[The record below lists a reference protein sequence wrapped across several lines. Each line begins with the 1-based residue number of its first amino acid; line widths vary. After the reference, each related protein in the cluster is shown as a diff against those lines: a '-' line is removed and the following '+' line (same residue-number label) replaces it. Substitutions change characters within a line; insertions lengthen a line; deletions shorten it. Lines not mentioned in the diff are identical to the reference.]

1 MRIGIVAWCGI
12 GVIILGYLMLR
23 LMVYVNPVV
32 PPLLIAVAVV
42 YLLNPLV
49 SALERRGV
57 PRVAGAGIVYV
68 LFLCIVALV
77 ISLLVPVVAR
87 QVTQV
92 IDHFPDYLAD
102 AQATIRR
109 VAARFGQEPD
119 FRLDAEQ
126 VREWL
131 SAGENRQAVT
141 RYLTGLRSVTNSV
154 ISGLIIFVLG
164 PVMAFYLLVD
174 LPRLRR
180 GAMALIP
187 PGRREEIRGLMDR
200 IGQAV
205 GGFFRGQLLVALFV
219 GVASSIGLWAIGL
232 PFWLLV
238 GMVAGVFNLVPLVGP
253 FIGGGLAVIIAL
265 VSGEPLKAVWAALV
279 LLAVQQIDNHLISP
293 NVMGRTVQLH
303 PVVVMLALLV
313 GASFAGLFGMLVIV
327 PLVAVAKI
335 VFLFMWSKYVDYGDE
350 LTQGD
355 PERIRSSRAV
365 TASAQP
371 WPAGRRGD
379 DHRGGGVAVGR
390 PGAVGDQE
398 HGPDHLGELEVG
410 RAVADGGRPGRVE
423 AAAGQVGGGR
433 AGLADPGR
441 EQVVGVGRAGAE
453 VRVGAAQAAVVEQPR
468 PAQPAAGQQGVGGG
482 RVDLAAEQEG
492 APAAEVPGGVRL
504 DPAGEVLQ
512 HRGQGARPLQ
522 GLGRAVA
529 QVAGGL
535 APDQLDLPAP
545 DQHRAQLGDGVAGP
559 EQAARLPELLGRA
572 ARDQH
577 HLQPGPVGG
586 DQRLGRGQGGPAVQV
601 GQQRPVPADQRPVDV
616 GEEQRRGG
624 AGRAAARRRPGP
636 APARYSDAATGS
648 ARRRR

>member
-1 MRIGIVAWCGI
+1 MTQTGEQTPRASLLEPSPHRPSPYERFVRIGIIAWCGI
-12 GVIILGYLMLR
+12 GVLILAYLMLR

-32 PPLLIAVAVV
+32 PPLLIAIAVV

-77 ISLLVPVVAR
+77 VSLLVPVVTR
-87 QVTQV
+87 QVGQV

-102 AQATIRR
+102 GQAFVRDI
-109 VAARFGQEPD
+109 AARFGQEPN

-131 SAGENRQAVT
+131 SASENRGAVT
-141 RYLTGLRSVTNSV
+141 RYLTGLRSVTTSV

-174 LPRLRR
+174 LPRLKR
-180 GAMALIP
+180 GSMALIP
-187 PGRREEIRGLMDR
+187 PGRREEITRLMDR

-265 VSGEPLKAVWAALV
+265 ISGEPLKALWAALV
-279 LLAVQQIDNHLISP
+279 LLAVQQVDNHLISP

-335 VFLFMWSKYVDYGDE
+335 VFLYLWSRYVDYGDD
-350 LTQGD
+350 L
-355 PERIRSSRAV
+355 
-365 TASAQP
+365 
-371 WPAGRRGD
+371 
-379 DHRGGGVAVGR
+379 
-390 PGAVGDQE
+390 
-398 HGPDHLGELEVG
+398 
-410 RAVADGGRPGRVE
+410 
-423 AAAGQVGGGR
+423 
-433 AGLADPGR
+433 
-441 EQVVGVGRAGAE
+441 
-453 VRVGAAQAAVVEQPR
+453 VRGAAE
-468 PAQPAAGQQGVGGG
+468 
-482 RVDLAAEQEG
+482 
-492 APAAEVPGGVRL
+492 
-504 DPAGEVLQ
+504 
-512 HRGQGARPLQ
+512 
-522 GLGRAVA
+522 
-529 QVAGGL
+529 
-535 APDQLDLPAP
+535 
-545 DQHRAQLGDGVAGP
+545 
-559 EQAARLPELLGRA
+559 
-572 ARDQH
+572 
-577 HLQPGPVGG
+577 
-586 DQRLGRGQGGPAVQV
+586 
-601 GQQRPVPADQRPVDV
+601 
-616 GEEQRRGG
+616 
-624 AGRAAARRRPGP
+624 
-636 APARYSDAATGS
+636 
-648 ARRRR
+648 

>member
-1 MRIGIVAWCGI
+1 MTQTGEEAAKAGLRAPLLEPPARRPSPYERFVRVGIVAWCGI

-23 LMVYVNPVV
+23 LMLFVNPVV

-77 ISLLVPVVAR
+77 VSLLVPVVGR

-102 AQATIRR
+102 GQAAIRR
-109 VAARFGQEPD
+109 LAARFGQEPD
-119 FRLDAEQ
+119 FRLDAER

-154 ISGLIIFVLG
+154 ISGLIIIVLG

-180 GAMALIP
+180 GAMALVP
-187 PGRREEIRGLMDR
+187 PARREEIRGLMDR

-265 VSGEPLKAVWAALV
+265 ISGEPIKAVWAALV

-335 VFLFMWSKYVDYGDE
+335 VFLFIWSKYVDYGDE
-350 LTQGD
+350 LTQGN
-355 PERIRSSRAV
+355 
-365 TASAQP
+365 
-371 WPAGRRGD
+371 
-379 DHRGGGVAVGR
+379 
-390 PGAVGDQE
+390 
-398 HGPDHLGELEVG
+398 
-410 RAVADGGRPGRVE
+410 AD
-423 AAAGQVGGGR
+423 A
-433 AGLADPGR
+433 
-441 EQVVGVGRAGAE
+441 
-453 VRVGAAQAAVVEQPR
+453 
-468 PAQPAAGQQGVGGG
+468 
-482 RVDLAAEQEG
+482 
-492 APAAEVPGGVRL
+492 
-504 DPAGEVLQ
+504 
-512 HRGQGARPLQ
+512 
-522 GLGRAVA
+522 
-529 QVAGGL
+529 
-535 APDQLDLPAP
+535 
-545 DQHRAQLGDGVAGP
+545 
-559 EQAARLPELLGRA
+559 
-572 ARDQH
+572 
-577 HLQPGPVGG
+577 
-586 DQRLGRGQGGPAVQV
+586 
-601 GQQRPVPADQRPVDV
+601 
-616 GEEQRRGG
+616 
-624 AGRAAARRRPGP
+624 
-636 APARYSDAATGS
+636 
-648 ARRRR
+648 

>member
-1 MRIGIVAWCGI
+1 LTQTGEEAARAAPRAPLLEPPTRRPSPYERFVRVGIVAWCGI

-23 LMVYVNPVV
+23 LMLYVNPVV

-77 ISLLVPVVAR
+77 VSLLVPVVAR

-102 AQATIRR
+102 GQAYVRR
-109 VAARFGQEPD
+109 VAARFGQEPN

-131 SAGENRQAVT
+131 SAGENRQTVT
-141 RYLTGLRSVTNSV
+141 RYLTGLRSVTSSL

-180 GAMALIP
+180 GAMALVP
-187 PGRREEIRGLMDR
+187 PARREEIRGLMDR

-265 VSGEPLKAVWAALV
+265 ISGEPIKAVWAALV

-335 VFLFMWSKYVDYGDE
+335 IFLFMWSKYVDYGDE

-355 PERIRSSRAV
+355 PQP
-365 TASAQP
+365 SA
-371 WPAGRRGD
+371 
-379 DHRGGGVAVGR
+379 
-390 PGAVGDQE
+390 
-398 HGPDHLGELEVG
+398 
-410 RAVADGGRPGRVE
+410 RPGR
-423 AAAGQVGGGR
+423 
-433 AGLADPGR
+433 
-441 EQVVGVGRAGAE
+441 
-453 VRVGAAQAAVVEQPR
+453 
-468 PAQPAAGQQGVGGG
+468 
-482 RVDLAAEQEG
+482 
-492 APAAEVPGGVRL
+492 
-504 DPAGEVLQ
+504 
-512 HRGQGARPLQ
+512 
-522 GLGRAVA
+522 
-529 QVAGGL
+529 
-535 APDQLDLPAP
+535 
-545 DQHRAQLGDGVAGP
+545 
-559 EQAARLPELLGRA
+559 
-572 ARDQH
+572 
-577 HLQPGPVGG
+577 
-586 DQRLGRGQGGPAVQV
+586 
-601 GQQRPVPADQRPVDV
+601 
-616 GEEQRRGG
+616 
-624 AGRAAARRRPGP
+624 
-636 APARYSDAATGS
+636 
-648 ARRRR
+648 

>member
-1 MRIGIVAWCGI
+1 MTQTGEEAARAATRAPLLEPPARRPSPYERFVRVGIVAWCGI

-23 LMVYVNPVV
+23 LMLFVNPVV

-77 ISLLVPVVAR
+77 VSLLVPVVTR

-102 AQATIRR
+102 GQAAIRR
-109 VAARFGQEPD
+109 LAARFGQEPD

-154 ISGLIIFVLG
+154 ISGLIIIVLG

-180 GAMALIP
+180 GAMALVP
-187 PGRREEIRGLMDR
+187 PARRDEIRGLMDR

-265 VSGEPLKAVWAALV
+265 ISGELIKAVWAALV

-335 VFLFMWSKYVDYGDE
+335 IFLFMWSKYVDYGDE

-355 PERIRSSRAV
+355 PESSAR
-365 TASAQP
+365 
-371 WPAGRRGD
+371 AGR
-379 DHRGGGVAVGR
+379 
-390 PGAVGDQE
+390 
-398 HGPDHLGELEVG
+398 
-410 RAVADGGRPGRVE
+410 
-423 AAAGQVGGGR
+423 
-433 AGLADPGR
+433 
-441 EQVVGVGRAGAE
+441 
-453 VRVGAAQAAVVEQPR
+453 
-468 PAQPAAGQQGVGGG
+468 
-482 RVDLAAEQEG
+482 
-492 APAAEVPGGVRL
+492 
-504 DPAGEVLQ
+504 
-512 HRGQGARPLQ
+512 
-522 GLGRAVA
+522 
-529 QVAGGL
+529 
-535 APDQLDLPAP
+535 
-545 DQHRAQLGDGVAGP
+545 
-559 EQAARLPELLGRA
+559 
-572 ARDQH
+572 
-577 HLQPGPVGG
+577 
-586 DQRLGRGQGGPAVQV
+586 
-601 GQQRPVPADQRPVDV
+601 
-616 GEEQRRGG
+616 
-624 AGRAAARRRPGP
+624 
-636 APARYSDAATGS
+636 
-648 ARRRR
+648 

>member
-1 MRIGIVAWCGI
+1 MTQTGEEAARAAPRAPLLEPPARRPSPYERFVRIGIVAWCGI

-23 LMVYVNPVV
+23 LMLYVNPVV

-77 ISLLVPVVAR
+77 VSLLVPVVAR
-87 QVTQV
+87 QITQV

-102 AQATIRR
+102 GQAYVRR
-109 VAARFGQEPD
+109 VAARFGQEPN

-131 SAGENRQAVT
+131 SAGENRQTVT
-141 RYLTGLRSVTNSV
+141 RYLTGLRSVTSSL

-180 GAMALIP
+180 GAMALVP
-187 PGRREEIRGLMDR
+187 PTRREEIRGLMDR

-265 VSGEPLKAVWAALV
+265 ISGEPIKAVWAALV

-335 VFLFMWSKYVDYGDE
+335 IFLFMWSKYVDYGDE

-355 PERIRSSRAV
+355 PQP
-365 TASAQP
+365 SA
-371 WPAGRRGD
+371 
-379 DHRGGGVAVGR
+379 
-390 PGAVGDQE
+390 
-398 HGPDHLGELEVG
+398 
-410 RAVADGGRPGRVE
+410 RPGR
-423 AAAGQVGGGR
+423 
-433 AGLADPGR
+433 
-441 EQVVGVGRAGAE
+441 
-453 VRVGAAQAAVVEQPR
+453 
-468 PAQPAAGQQGVGGG
+468 
-482 RVDLAAEQEG
+482 
-492 APAAEVPGGVRL
+492 
-504 DPAGEVLQ
+504 
-512 HRGQGARPLQ
+512 
-522 GLGRAVA
+522 
-529 QVAGGL
+529 
-535 APDQLDLPAP
+535 
-545 DQHRAQLGDGVAGP
+545 
-559 EQAARLPELLGRA
+559 
-572 ARDQH
+572 
-577 HLQPGPVGG
+577 
-586 DQRLGRGQGGPAVQV
+586 
-601 GQQRPVPADQRPVDV
+601 
-616 GEEQRRGG
+616 
-624 AGRAAARRRPGP
+624 
-636 APARYSDAATGS
+636 
-648 ARRRR
+648 

>member
-1 MRIGIVAWCGI
+1 MTQTGEEAARAATRAPLLEPPARRPSPYERFVRVGIVAWCGI
-12 GVIILGYLMLR
+12 GVIILGYLMVR
-23 LMVYVNPVV
+23 LMLYVNPVL

-77 ISLLVPVVAR
+77 VSLLVPVVTR

-102 AQATIRR
+102 GQAAIRR
-109 VAARFGQEPD
+109 LAARFGQEPD

-154 ISGLIIFVLG
+154 ISGLIIIVLG

-180 GAMALIP
+180 GAMALVP
-187 PGRREEIRGLMDR
+187 PARRNEIRGLMDR

-265 VSGEPLKAVWAALV
+265 LSGEPLKAVWAALV
-279 LLAVQQIDNHLISP
+279 LLIVQQIDNHLISP
-293 NVMGRTVQLH
+293 NVMSRTVQLH

-313 GASFAGLFGMLVIV
+313 GASFAGLFGMLIIV

-350 LTQGD
+350 LTQG
-355 PERIRSSRAV
+355 S
-365 TASAQP
+365 
-371 WPAGRRGD
+371 
-379 DHRGGGVAVGR
+379 
-390 PGAVGDQE
+390 
-398 HGPDHLGELEVG
+398 PD
-410 RAVADGGRPGRVE
+410 
-423 AAAGQVGGGR
+423 
-433 AGLADPGR
+433 
-441 EQVVGVGRAGAE
+441 
-453 VRVGAAQAAVVEQPR
+453 
-468 PAQPAAGQQGVGGG
+468 
-482 RVDLAAEQEG
+482 
-492 APAAEVPGGVRL
+492 
-504 DPAGEVLQ
+504 
-512 HRGQGARPLQ
+512 
-522 GLGRAVA
+522 
-529 QVAGGL
+529 
-535 APDQLDLPAP
+535 
-545 DQHRAQLGDGVAGP
+545 
-559 EQAARLPELLGRA
+559 
-572 ARDQH
+572 
-577 HLQPGPVGG
+577 
-586 DQRLGRGQGGPAVQV
+586 
-601 GQQRPVPADQRPVDV
+601 
-616 GEEQRRGG
+616 
-624 AGRAAARRRPGP
+624 
-636 APARYSDAATGS
+636 
-648 ARRRR
+648 

>member
-1 MRIGIVAWCGI
+1 MTQTGEQAPRAPLLEPPPHRPSPYERFVRIGIMAWCGI
-12 GVIILGYLMLR
+12 GVLILAYLMLR
-23 LMVYVNPVV
+23 LMVYVNPIV
-32 PPLLIAVAVV
+32 PPLLIAIAVV

-57 PRVAGAGIVYV
+57 ARVAGAGIVYL

-77 ISLLVPVVAR
+77 VSLLVPVVAR
-87 QVTQV
+87 QVGAV

-102 AQATIRR
+102 GQAAIRR
-109 VAARFGQEPD
+109 LAARFGQEAN

-131 SAGENRQAVT
+131 SANENRQAVT

-154 ISGLIIFVLG
+154 ISGLIIVVLG

-187 PGRREEIRGLMDR
+187 PGRREEIRSLMDR

-238 GMVAGVFNLVPLVGP
+238 GIVAGIFNLVPLVGP

-265 VSGEPLKAVWAALV
+265 ISGQPLKAVWAALV

-335 VFLFMWSKYVDYGDE
+335 VFLYVWSKYVDYGDE
-350 LTQGD
+350 LTQGS
-355 PERIRSSRAV
+355 PE
-365 TASAQP
+365 
-371 WPAGRRGD
+371 G
-379 DHRGGGVAVGR
+379 
-390 PGAVGDQE
+390 
-398 HGPDHLGELEVG
+398 
-410 RAVADGGRPGRVE
+410 
-423 AAAGQVGGGR
+423 
-433 AGLADPGR
+433 
-441 EQVVGVGRAGAE
+441 
-453 VRVGAAQAAVVEQPR
+453 
-468 PAQPAAGQQGVGGG
+468 
-482 RVDLAAEQEG
+482 
-492 APAAEVPGGVRL
+492 
-504 DPAGEVLQ
+504 
-512 HRGQGARPLQ
+512 
-522 GLGRAVA
+522 
-529 QVAGGL
+529 
-535 APDQLDLPAP
+535 
-545 DQHRAQLGDGVAGP
+545 
-559 EQAARLPELLGRA
+559 
-572 ARDQH
+572 
-577 HLQPGPVGG
+577 
-586 DQRLGRGQGGPAVQV
+586 
-601 GQQRPVPADQRPVDV
+601 
-616 GEEQRRGG
+616 
-624 AGRAAARRRPGP
+624 
-636 APARYSDAATGS
+636 
-648 ARRRR
+648 

>member
-1 MRIGIVAWCGI
+1 MSILAFLNATVDRIRRRRGMTQTGEETARAGPRAPLLEPPPHRPSPYERFVRVGIVAWSGI
-12 GVIILGYLMLR
+12 GVIILGYLMVR
-23 LMVYVNPVV
+23 LMLFVNPVI

-77 ISLLVPVVAR
+77 VSLLVPVVAR
-87 QVTQV
+87 QIAQV

-102 AQATIRR
+102 AQANIRR
-109 VAARFGQEPD
+109 VAARFGQEPN

-131 SAGENRQAVT
+131 SAGENRQTVT
-141 RYLTGLRSVTNSV
+141 RSLTGLRSFTSSL

-174 LPRLRR
+174 LPRLNR
-180 GAMALIP
+180 GAMALVP
-187 PGRREEIRGLMDR
+187 PARREEIRGLMDR

-219 GVASSIGLWAIGL
+219 GVASSIGLWIIGL

-265 VSGEPLKAVWAALV
+265 VSGEPIKAVWAALV

-313 GASFAGLFGMLVIV
+313 GASFAGLVGMLVIV

-335 VFLFMWSKYVDYGDE
+335 IFLFMWSRYVDYGDE

-355 PERIRSSRAV
+355 PE
-365 TASAQP
+365 ASAQP
-371 WPAGRRGD
+371 GR
-379 DHRGGGVAVGR
+379 
-390 PGAVGDQE
+390 
-398 HGPDHLGELEVG
+398 
-410 RAVADGGRPGRVE
+410 
-423 AAAGQVGGGR
+423 
-433 AGLADPGR
+433 
-441 EQVVGVGRAGAE
+441 
-453 VRVGAAQAAVVEQPR
+453 
-468 PAQPAAGQQGVGGG
+468 
-482 RVDLAAEQEG
+482 
-492 APAAEVPGGVRL
+492 
-504 DPAGEVLQ
+504 
-512 HRGQGARPLQ
+512 
-522 GLGRAVA
+522 
-529 QVAGGL
+529 
-535 APDQLDLPAP
+535 
-545 DQHRAQLGDGVAGP
+545 
-559 EQAARLPELLGRA
+559 
-572 ARDQH
+572 
-577 HLQPGPVGG
+577 
-586 DQRLGRGQGGPAVQV
+586 
-601 GQQRPVPADQRPVDV
+601 
-616 GEEQRRGG
+616 
-624 AGRAAARRRPGP
+624 
-636 APARYSDAATGS
+636 
-648 ARRRR
+648 